1 MMKSDNIEKLAEI
14 EADLHTVRRE
24 KKNLASAHQKIESPE
39 KSKGI
44 EKALNLKDKKISK
57 LLEERDEVL
66 KLNDQSNENLK
77 NIQEMKDSIEVMK
90 KQHKDLMHI
99 QSRPRSRGVTPVA
112 SFDSRFSRNPSK
124 DVGESLRT
132 LPWSNEARF
141 DSHDEIEQS
150 KSTEMLSNKQIPSR
164 KTQDD
169 HDDSFNNESKRTELP
184 TIEKVPSF
192 FQANLDVSGHSYV
205 SRLDTPGLPISDHDF
220 GGKEYIPR
228 NRAMQDMLNTRF
240 EDEKFIKEP
249 VKRKTSPKL
258 VSDVPRISHNS
269 QFSRRKRGSR
279 PPRVVRRR
287 SSQSLRGSGMRMRTL
302 SRISKHSTKSNT
314 DSISTLTS
322 RSAFEVIDE
331 SVSKNH
337 RTEYQFSKSAY
348 YDKKE
353 EQAYCGDNIFDRLLE
368 IVGLK
373 HPAARQWDA

>member
-24 KKNLASAHQKIESPE
+24 KKNLASAHRKIESP
-39 KSKGI
+39 KNSKGI
-44 EKALNLKDKKISK
+44 ERALNLKDKKVSK

-77 NIQEMKDSIEVMK
+77 NIQEMKESIEVMK

-112 SFDSRFSRNPSK
+112 SFDSRFSRSPSK
-124 DVGESLRT
+124 DVGESSRT
-132 LPWSNEARF
+132 LPWSNEVRF
-141 DSHDEIEQS
+141 DEI
-150 KSTEMLSNKQIPSR
+150 KSTEMLSKKQVPSR
-164 KTQDD
+164 KNQDE
-169 HDDSFNNESKRTELP
+169 HDDSFNNEPKHTELP

-192 FQANLDVSGHSYV
+192 FQADLDLSGHSYV
-205 SRLDTPGLPISDHDF
+205 SRLDTLGLPISDHDF

-228 NRAMQDMLNTRF
+228 NRSMQEMLNTRF
-240 EDEKFIKEP
+240 EDENLIEEP

-269 QFSRRKRGSR
+269 QTRRKRGSR
-279 PPRVVRRR
+279 PPRVR
-287 SSQSLRGSGMRMRTL
+287 SSQSLRGSRIRTL
-302 SRISKHSTKSNT
+302 SRVSKHSTKSNT

-322 RSAFEVIDE
+322 RSAFEVIEE

-353 EQAYCGDNIFDRLLE
+353 QQVSCGDNIFDRLLE
-368 IVGLK
+368 VVGLK